1 MDKWRNRQAYI
12 PIGTAY
18 YSSQQQLHIHNIET
32 PAKFIAH
39 LLETGNFFESH
50 TPMKGYAAL
59 VFCRYAGYERMTTA
73 GLATSLYQEVHQL
86 GARAM
91 PRVLRIEIYCHL
103 PGMRVGSPLLPEM
116 GIAIPQLP
124 CRLALPQNRETP
136 QRYASRALTYRQ

>member
-18 YSSQQQLHIHNIET
+18 YSSQQQLHIHYIET

-50 TPMKGYAAL
+50 TAMKGYAAL
-59 VFCRYAGYERMTTA
+59 VFCRYAGYERMATA
-73 GLATSLYQEVHQL
+73 GLATCLYQEVHQL
-86 GARAM
+86 RACAM

-103 PGMRVGSPLLPEM
+103 PGMRLGSPLLPEM
-116 GIAIPQLP
+116 GIAIPHYPAVLLCHKTGKLRSDMP
-124 CRLALPQNRETP
+124 HAF
-136 QRYASRALTYRQ
+136 